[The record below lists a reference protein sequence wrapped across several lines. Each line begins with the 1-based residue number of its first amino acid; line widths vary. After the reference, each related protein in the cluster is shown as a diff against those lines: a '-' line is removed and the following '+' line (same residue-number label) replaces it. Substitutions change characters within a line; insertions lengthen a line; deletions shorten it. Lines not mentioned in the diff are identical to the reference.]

1 MPLAFLVQLNDET
14 PIRAGDNAISVLT
27 AMVTYVASSQEIEV
41 RVGGLFASQSP
52 GREQVEWLQRQL
64 QVGDR
69 IVLTVTDSRE
79 VDPPAHRAQEA
90 PDFAEQM
97 ERKYYQRLKARFEPG
112 G

>member
-27 AMVTYVASSQEIEV
+27 AMATYVASSREIEV

-52 GREQVEWLQRQL
+52 AQEQVEWLQRQL

-69 IVLTVTDSRE
+69 IVLTVTRSGD
-79 VDPPAHRAQEA
+79 VDPPA
-90 PDFAEQM
+90 
-97 ERKYYQRLKARFEPG
+97 QRTVEGMA
-112 G
+112 